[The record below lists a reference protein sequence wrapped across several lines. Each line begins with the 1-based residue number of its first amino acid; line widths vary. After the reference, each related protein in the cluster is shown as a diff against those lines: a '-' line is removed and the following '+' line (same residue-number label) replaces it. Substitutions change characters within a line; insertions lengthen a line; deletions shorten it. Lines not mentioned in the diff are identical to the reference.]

1 MASVGINEFVLRQT
15 SPDFRGTRIPQEA
28 MEGLRAMVEVMMND
42 GAYRDGYAPFCKI
55 IRLMVP
61 EILCPI
67 ARVTGENAHLLRTK
81 YEARREGEL
90 PILVRYFDGEND
102 LVKRT
107 VSACIDVIVY
117 SKNQLESEKDGNPSG
132 ADWDII
138 CINAEPSEEGTPMTP
153 ETITRNA
160 LGEEYGGSG
169 VAIDRDAYA
178 KSVEFWS
185 NHAMIA

>member
-1 MASVGINEFVLRQT
+1 MPTVGINKFVLRQT

-28 MEGLRAMVEVMMND
+28 MEGMRAMVEVMMNN

-55 IRLMVP
+55 VRLMMP

-107 VSACIDVIVY
+107 MSACVDVIVY
-117 SKNQLESEKDGNPSG
+117 SKEQLASEEDGNPTG

-138 CINAEPSEEGTPMTP
+138 CVNAEPSEEGTPMTP

-160 LGEEYGGSG
+160 LGEPVDDWVG
-169 VAIDRDAYA
+169 VVIADVYT